1 MLNFEELQVGKWY
14 KDLKHNEVFKVLEKD
29 NKDKNILAEYLKP
42 YEGWHMCEK
51 CSDFN
56 SKSKKCKQYNFNSKI
71 LRPEKSSCWYWHWY
85 PENSRVLTKIE
96 ELLYGIGV

>member
-1 MLNFEELQVGKWY
+1 MTYKDLQVGSWY
-14 KDLKHNEVFKVLEKD
+14 KDLKYNVVFKVLEK
-29 NKDKNILAEYLKP
+29 NKNESILIEYLKP
-42 YEGWHMCEK
+42 YKGWNICEK

-56 SKSKKCKQYNFNSKI
+56 PKSKKCKQYNFKSKI